1 MRGQS
6 RFQQYSQGYSAPNS
20 YPPSSTQCNQPTV
33 TLASY
38 PNPNFLPLNT
48 TSPSQWNLPAQTS
61 VSPATY
67 AQTLSFLMASHAGVQ
82 STNIPTTNILYNNPS
97 PDNQTSSTY
106 VSSKSPPSA
115 KRKRGPSNP
124 YQGSHASL
132 NSARTS
138 QQQRPPKAKV
148 NVAPAVPSFGFALP
162 TVSQQPPSSVDAVDN
177 SSKKKKRKFNQLG
190 LTPKSEEHEDSE
202 DGDVDEEA
210 AFQKASEGLVFDYK
224 GQTSTLKSPADIAAW
239 IKERKKRFP
248 TKARIEEKIKEEEIE
263 KAHKQEMHR
272 RVKEQNEANKRVRD
286 DFGANHSPMSK
297 NLSSDNGDEHRKMVL
312 EKQLKRAEKLRKKLQ
327 RSEEKAARAAD
338 ALARA
343 NSSRNSTSTSTSK
356 VQRGDDDPADVQP
369 VICSDEQDH
378 SMTTKVVDLNEARQ
392 HLEGESRK
400 LPTVSEN
407 ILHQKVNLGLDY
419 DSNTSGSEMGVESD
433 DLSSISTSDSKSES
447 ESDISSS
454 DVSDSDFA
462 PEAESSKLNNPIRVP
477 PPKAKTQHQKTE
489 VSICSAYKKTGKCG
503 YGRHC
508 KFSHLPR
515 EAGQERK
522 TRKRLYDR
530 LVEQDQREADILA
543 FQAIKYLGRNGF
555 LA

>member
-1 MRGQS
+1 
-6 RFQQYSQGYSAPNS
+6 
-20 YPPSSTQCNQPTV
+20 
-33 TLASY
+33 
-38 PNPNFLPLNT
+38 
-48 TSPSQWNLPAQTS
+48 
-61 VSPATY
+61 
-67 AQTLSFLMASHAGVQ
+67 
-82 STNIPTTNILYNNPS
+82 
-97 PDNQTSSTY
+97 
-106 VSSKSPPSA
+106 
-115 KRKRGPSNP
+115 
-124 YQGSHASL
+124 
-132 NSARTS
+132 
-138 QQQRPPKAKV
+138 
-148 NVAPAVPSFGFALP
+148 
-162 TVSQQPPSSVDAVDN
+162 
-177 SSKKKKRKFNQLG
+177 
-190 LTPKSEEHEDSE
+190 
-202 DGDVDEEA
+202 
-210 AFQKASEGLVFDYK
+210 LVFDYK

-272 RVKEQNEANKRVRD
+272 RVKEQNEANKRACD
-286 DFGANHSPMSK
+286 DSGANHSPVSK

-312 EKQLKRAEKLRKKLQ
+312 EKQLERAEKLRKKLQ
-327 RSEEKAARAAD
+327 RSEEKAARVAD

-433 DLSSISTSDSKSES
+433 DLSSISTSDSESES

-489 VSICSAYKKTGKCG
+489 VSICSAYKKTGKCR

-508 KFSHLPR
+508 KLDIQGGNMNGSDGPPCQKPCVIEGICTRCSSIRFLCTITTLYGLLSQELQPR
-515 EAGQERK
+515 SARASDLC
-522 TRKRLYDR
+522 T
-530 LVEQDQREADILA
+530 
-543 FQAIKYLGRNGF
+543 F
-555 LA
+555 